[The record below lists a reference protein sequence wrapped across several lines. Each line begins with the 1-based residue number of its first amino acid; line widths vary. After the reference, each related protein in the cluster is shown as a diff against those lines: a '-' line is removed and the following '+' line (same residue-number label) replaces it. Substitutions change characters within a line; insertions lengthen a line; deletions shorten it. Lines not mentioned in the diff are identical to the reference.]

1 MKWSRRKR
9 AGMAAPEPGI
19 ARHNVTTLGVVA
31 LFSGA
36 AQEMI
41 YPLLPAFVVV
51 ALGGSKTI
59 LGVVEGSLVAAVALS
74 RLGSGWALHRG
85 ARAKKLTV
93 GFYATSLV
101 ARPLLALA
109 PSIVWVSALR
119 VADGIGKGGKDAP
132 RDSLVAAAAGSRTGR
147 AFGIQRMLDTSGSVI
162 GPLLAAAV
170 LLVIGHSEHSLR
182 VVFAL
187 AAIPGIAAL
196 LSLRRVVD
204 TTPPPPDRTAKPQPL
219 PPAFYG
225 LLGAVFLFGL
235 ANSSDTLLLLRA
247 QTAGVSIVLLPVLYA
262 AFNLVYA
269 AMAVPAGS
277 LADRVGKR
285 PLLIAAW
292 IIYAA
297 AYIGFA
303 YADRAWQIW
312 LLFLLYGL
320 YYASAEGTAKA
331 FVASVV
337 PEDRRGWAY
346 GLYATASG
354 LLVLPAGVIA
364 GSLWDRY
371 GPTPPFLFGG
381 VVAALAALLL
391 AVVEIRSRRH

>member
-1 MKWSRRKR
+1 
-9 AGMAAPEPGI
+9 
-19 ARHNVTTLGVVA
+19 
-31 LFSGA
+31 
-36 AQEMI
+36 
-41 YPLLPAFVVV
+41 
-51 ALGGSKTI
+51 
-59 LGVVEGSLVAAVALS
+59 
-74 RLGSGWALHRG
+74 
-85 ARAKKLTV
+85 
-93 GFYATSLV
+93 
-101 ARPLLALA
+101 
-109 PSIVWVSALR
+109 
-119 VADGIGKGGKDAP
+119 
-132 RDSLVAAAAGSRTGR
+132 
-147 AFGIQRMLDTSGSVI
+147 
-162 GPLLAAAV
+162 
-170 LLVIGHSEHSLR
+170 
-182 VVFAL
+182 
-187 AAIPGIAAL
+187 
-196 LSLRRVVD
+196 
-204 TTPPPPDRTAKPQPL
+204 
-219 PPAFYG
+219 
-225 LLGAVFLFGL
+225 
-235 ANSSDTLLLLRA
+235 LLLRA